1 MKTLTI
7 ILIYYLDIGCS
18 SYFFKVLS
26 GDYNTFENGHW
37 KIHNFSHGKKM
48 GVAYILLGCY

>member
-1 MKTLTI
+1 MI
-7 ILIYYLDIGCS
+7 IECSIFFLIWFMIDIGCS

-48 GVAYILLGCY
+48 GMAYIL